1 MADNG
6 EGPRRFVLQVVVD
19 VHADLE
25 PGETVSTE
33 QDPTHFLGSM
43 PLLLT
48 SETEV
53 DGYVQSIT
61 ILDTK
66 EL

>member
-1 MADNG
+1 MAADNG

-25 PGETVSTE
+25 PGETVGTE
-33 QDPTHFLGSM
+33 TTGGFMGGM

-48 SETEV
+48 SGAEV

-61 ILDTK
+61 ILETK